1 LAGVKFEFQQPIQMR
16 TNELLSGSKQDIAIK
31 IFGDDLNTLADKASQ
46 VEKIIQQVQGVED
59 INVEKVTGL
68 AQIQVEYNRD
78 RLAQY
83 GLSIEEVNR
92 VLRTAFAEVRRECIR
107 KKKTFWSCGASG

>member
-1 LAGVKFEFQQPIQMR
+1 M
-16 TNELLSGSKQDIAIK
+16 
-31 IFGDDLNTLADKASQ
+31 
-46 VEKIIQQVQGVED
+46 EK
-59 INVEKVTGL
+59 TGL

-92 VLRTAFAEVRRECIR
+92 VLRTAFAGSEAGYSV
-107 KKKTFWSCGASG
+107 